1 MKIKQCR
8 SCKSKRL
15 KNAFDIGMQNL
26 TGVFPKSRNE
36 KILKG
41 SLAMVFCQNCSLLQL
56 KNSFDPKKM
65 YGNNYGYMSS
75 LNSSM
80 VDHLKKKSENL
91 KKIVSLNKN
100 DIVCD
105 IGSNDGTFLSFFSN
119 KITLIGIDPTINKL
133 SKYYRKDITKI
144 PDFFSKKLINKITQK
159 KIKLVTTISM
169 FYDLENPLD
178 FAKEIYDILD
188 KEGVWHLEQ
197 SYMPSMIKNNSY
209 DTICHEHLEYYSL
222 KSIKY
227 IFDKVGFKIIDLDFN
242 DINGGSFSIS
252 VSKKKSSHNEVKRL
266 VNWLLKREKVFKY
279 NNLSTFNTFY
289 KNILMHKKTFYELLL
304 NLKKNKK
311 KVIGYG
317 ASTKGNVLL
326 QFCKINSD
334 LLPFIC
340 EVNKF
345 KHGRFTPGSKIKIIS
360 ENQAKKINPDYFLVL
375 PWHFKNFILK
385 KENFFIKKGG
395 KFIFPLPEVEIL

>member
-80 VDHLKKKSENL
+80 VDHLKKKSKNL

-242 DINGGSFSIS
+242 DINGGSFSIT

-334 LLPFIC
+334 LLPYIC

>member
-242 DINGGSFSIS
+242 DINGGSFSIT

-311 KVIGYG
+311 KVVGYG

-334 LLPFIC
+334 LLPYIC

>member
-242 DINGGSFSIS
+242 DINGGSFSIT

>member
-1 MKIKQCR
+1 
-8 SCKSKRL
+8 
-15 KNAFDIGMQNL
+15 
-26 TGVFPKSRNE
+26 
-36 KILKG
+36 
-41 SLAMVFCQNCSLLQL
+41 
-56 KNSFDPKKM
+56 
-65 YGNNYGYMSS
+65 MSS

-242 DINGGSFSIS
+242 DINGGSFSIT

-334 LLPFIC
+334 LLPYIC

-385 KENFFIKKGG
+385 KENLFINKGG
-395 KFIFPLPEVEIL
+395 KFIFPLPEVEII

>member
-80 VDHLKKKSENL
+80 VDHLKKKSKNL

-242 DINGGSFSIS
+242 DINGGSFSIT

-334 LLPFIC
+334 LLPYIC

-385 KENFFIKKGG
+385 KENFFINKGG
-395 KFIFPLPEVEIL
+395 KFIFPLPEVEII